1 MAVSERAIRR
11 VVWRRSRREE
21 GDDAAAAPA
30 LEPQASPVATPET
43 AAFEIAPND
52 PLVAYFQGSV
62 GAVDIGALD
71 LESAALERLRAEGV
85 TLVVPLIANGEL
97 IGLLNVGRRL
107 SDQDFSADDRRL
119 LETLA
124 AQAAPAVRVGQ
135 LVRERQAELRE
146 RDRLEQELAVAQ
158 LIQQNFLPKELPLRE
173 GWQVAAYYRAAR
185 AVGGDFYDFI
195 ELPDGR
201 LGLVIGDVTDKGVP
215 AAMVMAATR
224 SVLRASAQRLIEPG
238 DVLARVNDNLCP
250 DIPENMF
257 VTCFYGV
264 LDPATG
270 HLRYAN
276 AGHNLPLVHA
286 GGDSGDLR
294 ATGMPLGL
302 LPGMVYEERET
313 TLAEGATVLL
323 YSDGLIEAHDS
334 AREMFGT
341 ERATPLLRHDLESAA
356 VIDGL
361 LAALDGFIGSELEQ
375 EDDITL
381 VVLRRASGQSAAAK
395 PIAEIGATAEA
406 APRLEGVLADF
417 TIASAPGNER
427 EAMRR
432 VAEASAQAALE
443 PERLERLKTA
453 AAEATMN
460 AMEHGNGYQDGVDVR
475 VLVSA
480 RAGELVVAITDSGA
494 APQTAAPAATPDID
508 AKLEGR
514 QSPRGWGLFLI
525 ERMVDDVRQSSGPG
539 GHTVELVMH
548 LEGGPDGQ
556 RDT

>member
-1 MAVSERAIRR
+1 MTERTIRR
-11 VVWRRSRREE
+11 VAWRRSRAAT
-21 GDDAAAAPA
+21 AAAAASGGETSPSELLA
-30 LEPQASPVATPET
+30 AAHEPLSAAEAQEATES
-43 AAFEIAPND
+43 FEIAPND

-62 GAVDIGALD
+62 GAVDVNALD
-71 LESAALERLRAEGV
+71 LDSPALTALRAEGV
-85 TLVVPLIANGEL
+85 SLVVPLITNGEL

-135 LVRERQAELRE
+135 LVREQQAEIRA
-146 RDRLEQELAVAQ
+146 RGRIEQELAVAQ
-158 LIQQNFLPKELPLRE
+158 LIQQNFLPKQLPALG
-173 GWQVAAYYRAAR
+173 GWEVAAYYRAAR

-224 SVLRASAQRLIEPG
+224 SVLRASAQRLVEPG
-238 DVLARVNDNLCP
+238 TVLARVNDNLCP

-264 LDPATG
+264 LDPASG

-276 AGHNLPLVHA
+276 AGHNLPLVAA
-286 GGDSGDLR
+286 GGESSDLR

-302 LPGMVYEERET
+302 LPSMSYEERET
-313 TLAEGATVLL
+313 TLAPGASVLL
-323 YSDGLIEAHDS
+323 YSDGLVEAHDRE
-334 AREMFGT
+334 REMFGT
-341 ERATPLLRHDLESAA
+341 ERVVE
-356 VIDGL
+356 L
-361 LAALDGFIGSELEQ
+361 LARGGDCNALIGELLGALDRFTGEELEQ

-381 VVLRRASGQSAAAK
+381 VALRRAGGEPAGAA
-395 PIAEIGATAEA
+395 
-406 APRLEGVLADF
+406 VLDDF
-417 TIASAPGNER
+417 KLASEPGNER

-432 VAEASAQAALE
+432 VAAAAAPFALT
-443 PERLERLKTA
+443 PERRERLKTA
-453 AAEATMN
+453 TAEATMN
-460 AMEHGNGYQDGVDVR
+460 AMEHGNGYRRELDVAVR
-475 VLVSA
+475 VSADA
-480 RAGELVVAITDSGA
+480 RALTVAISDCGGA
-494 APQTAAPAATPDID
+494 RAIAPADAPDID
-508 AKLEGR
+508 AKLDGR

-525 ERMVDDVRQSSGPG
+525 ERMVDELRQRSDGDR
-539 GHTVELVMH
+539 HTVELVMN
-548 LEGGPDGQ
+548 LEGGRDAE